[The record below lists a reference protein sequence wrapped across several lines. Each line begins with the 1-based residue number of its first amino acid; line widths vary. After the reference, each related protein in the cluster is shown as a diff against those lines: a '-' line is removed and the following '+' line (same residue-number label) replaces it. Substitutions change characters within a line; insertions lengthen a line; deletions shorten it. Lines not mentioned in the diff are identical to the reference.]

1 MAGGLI
7 ALEEARDRL
16 LALAAPRPAVSMPLV
31 DTTGLSLA
39 EPLVSRRNQPAADL
53 SAMDGY
59 AVRSAD
65 LPGPWRVIGES
76 AAGRPF
82 SGMIGPGEAARI
94 STGAMIPD
102 GADCVVVQEDVARDA
117 TG

>member
-7 ALEEARDRL
+7 PLDEARDRL
-16 LALAAPRPAVSMPLV
+16 LALAAPRPAISLPLDQV
-31 DTTGLSLA
+31 TGLTLA
-39 EPLVSRRNQPAADL
+39 EPLVSQRNQPAADL

-76 AAGRPF
+76 A
-82 SGMIGPGEAARI
+82 
-94 STGAMIPD
+94 
-102 GADCVVVQEDVARDA
+102 
-117 TG
+117 